1 MDSKPAPA
9 NVTAKRVILL
19 AAGATIAVGALLFF
33 LLKSTSGGGVGD
45 CCGNSPPGFKSY
57 TILPIDAGNPV
68 DPNKC
73 TKSRLQTVGGQR
85 PLCATTNT
93 TGYAANPCVITGL
106 RASGC
111 ACYEGQAH
119 ACDPDGG
126 GPCTSGTNCGVR
138 ACIVTS
144 DTSSSWSACTCM

>member
-1 MDSKPAPA
+1 MDSKPAPTIITP
-9 NVTAKRVILL
+9 VKVIAI
-19 AAGATIAVGALLFF
+19 AAAAAIVVGALIFF
-33 LLKSTSGGGVGD
+33 LLRTTSGGGVGE
-45 CCGNSPPGFKSY
+45 CCGNAPAGFKSY
-57 TILPIDAGNPV
+57 TILPIDAGNPI

-73 TKSRLQTVGGQR
+73 TKSRLQSVGGQR
-85 PLCATTNT
+85 PLCAITNT
-93 TGYAANPCVITGL
+93 TGYTANPCVITGL

-119 ACDPDGG
+119 ACNPDGG

-144 DTSSSWSACTCM
+144 DTSSTWSPCTCM

>member
-1 MDSKPAPA
+1 MDSKPAA
-9 NVTAKRVILL
+9 TTFTRSKVIAI
-19 AAGATIAVGALLFF
+19 AAAAAIAVCGLLLFLF
-33 LLKSTSGGGVGD
+33 RSASSGGGD
-45 CCGNSPPGFKSY
+45 ECCGNSPAGFKSY

-73 TKSRLQTVGGQR
+73 MKSRLQAVGGQR

-93 TGYAANPCVITGL
+93 TGYASNPCVITGL

-126 GPCTSGTNCGVR
+126 GPCTSGANCGVR